1 MKRIK
6 NEYCEQLP
14 TQERMTS
21 PSLLCFEQDL
31 VQEINFDDVVDESLM
46 TLQTPKQENT
56 SFTTI
61 VNFRNTVQAN

>member
-1 MKRIK
+1 
-6 NEYCEQLP
+6 
-14 TQERMTS
+14 MTS

-46 TLQTPKQENT
+46 TLQTPKQEKT

-61 VNFRNTVQAN
+61 VNFSNTVQAN